1 MYLHV
6 VEEGGEGDFEA
17 YLAAEE
23 MRGGRLARLR
33 RGRGTGGGSAP
44 LRLCLNHRM
53 SNQDQAMRETWETSF
68 AEQVA
73 RQAYNTAPVEAL
85 VRSVSYYLRD
95 RMRTTASS
103 GLHFAEMGCGAGPNL
118 VWLAEKGIRVSGV
131 DIAPTALELA
141 RGNLEGR
148 GLGDRVEQLVEGS
161 VSRRAAARGRVARR
175 HRRVLRLPAPRRAR
189 TGSPRS
195 ARSTALVK
203 PGGLFVGHML
213 EQGHTVFQQHAD
225 EQLEDDPGTLMLEEG
240 GSNIY
245 LTNIGL
251 SHFFT
256 KDEVRELLPG
266 WSVVDPC
273 LSQYEIPQ
281 SEAQKRGYESYL
293 QSMLIVY
300 AIK

>member
-1 MYLHV
+1 
-6 VEEGGEGDFEA
+6 
-17 YLAAEE
+17 
-23 MRGGRLARLR
+23 
-33 RGRGTGGGSAP
+33 
-44 LRLCLNHRM
+44 M
-53 SNQDQAMRETWETSF
+53 SSQDQAMRETWETSF

-85 VRSVSYYLRD
+85 VRSVSYYLRERHAGEGLD
-95 RMRTTASS
+95 N
-103 GLHFAEMGCGAGPNL
+103 LHFAEMGCGAGPNL

-148 GLGDRVEQLVEGS
+148 GLGDRVEHLIEGS
-161 VSRRAAARGRVARR
+161 VSHVPDLPDASLDGIVESCVYQHLAREDRIAAFREVD
-175 HRRVLRLPAPRRAR
+175 RLI
-189 TGSPRS
+189 
-195 ARSTALVK
+195 K
-203 PGGLFVGHML
+203 PGGVFVGHML
-213 EQGHTVFQQHAD
+213 DQGHTVFQQHSH

-240 GSNIY
+240 GSNVY

-256 KDEVRELLPG
+256 KDEFRDLLPG

-281 SEAQKRGYESYL
+281 GEARKRGYDSYL
-293 QSMLIVY
+293 QSMQIVY

>member
-1 MYLHV
+1 M
-6 VEEGGEGDFEA
+6 
-17 YLAAEE
+17 AA
-23 MRGGRLARLR
+23 
-33 RGRGTGGGSAP
+33 
-44 LRLCLNHRM
+44 M
-53 SNQDQAMRETWETSF
+53 SSQNQAMRETWETSF

-85 VRSVSYYLRD
+85 VRSVSYYLRERHGTDGLD
-95 RMRTTASS
+95 R
-103 GLHFAEMGCGAGPNL
+103 LHFAEMGCGAGPNL

-141 RGNLEGR
+141 RDNLEGR
-148 GLGDRVEQLVEGS
+148 GLGSRVEQLVEGS
-161 VSRRAAARGRVARR
+161 VSHVPQLPDSSLDGIVESCVYQHLPREDRIAAFREVD
-175 HRRVLRLPAPRRAR
+175 RLVR
-189 TGSPRS
+189 
-195 ARSTALVK
+195 

-213 EQGHTVFQQHAD
+213 DQGHTVFQHHVA
-225 EQLEDDPGTLMLEEG
+225 EQLDEDRGTVRLEEG
-240 GSNIY
+240 GSNVY

-256 KDEVRELLPG
+256 KGEVRELLPG

-281 SEAQKRGYESYL
+281 SEAEKRGYDSYL